1 MFHFQAIWSLLG
13 KEGRFSSIQNLL
25 SLWLVREGDSPSLAV
40 DLLESEGSILSR
52 GGSPRRLTELSVSRW
67 LSANRSG
74 KAYVPCSSI
83 IPVVDEAIKSRL
95 IYSMEAEMAGSS
107 VLKQGSFDRGIR
119 SITGLLMVALM
130 FGYGCLT
137 VINRIDGVV

>member
-1 MFHFQAIWSLLG
+1 MRETLCYHVSLSSHMEFAR
-13 KEGRFSSIQNLL
+13 EGR
-25 SLWLVREGDSPSLAV
+25 SLQFNT
-40 DLLESEGSILSR
+40 GSILSR

-83 IPVVDEAIKSRL
+83 IPVVDEGINMRL
-95 IYSMEAEMAGSS
+95 ICSMEAEMAGSS

-119 SITGLLMVALM
+119 SITG
-130 FGYGCLT
+130 
-137 VINRIDGVV
+137 